1 MARENAFKVEGAI
14 MNKFPNGTYRVAL
27 SNGHQL
33 LGFVTGKARSTFAAE
48 PGQKVMLQLSPFDL
62 SQGRILVEKNLEI
75 KK

>member
-1 MARENAFKVEGAI
+1 MAGESAFKVEGVI

-33 LGFVTGKARSTFAAE
+33 LGFVTGKARSVFTGE

-62 SQGRILVEKNLEI
+62 SQGRILVET
-75 KK
+75 KKI

>member
-1 MARENAFKVEGAI
+1 MAGEDAFKVEGVI

-33 LGFVTGKARSTFAAE
+33 LGFVTGKARMVFAGA

-62 SQGRILVEKNLEI
+62 SQGRILVET
-75 KK
+75 KKI

>member
-33 LGFVTGKARSTFAAE
+33 LGFVTGKARQTFAGE
-48 PGQKVMLQLSPFDL
+48 PGQKVVLKLSPYDL
-62 SQGRILVEKNLEI
+62 SQGRILVET
-75 KK
+75 KKI